1 MEADMCAALVGGMDR
16 LKREYIDTAKQ
27 GGVKL
32 KVFTGKENKFA
43 SQIGSCGLVIVF
55 TNKVSHKARKE
66 VAAHAKA
73 NNIPMKMLHSCG
85 VSSLRKALEA

>member
-1 MEADMCAALVGGMDR
+1 
-16 LKREYIDTAKQ
+16 
-27 GGVKL
+27 
-32 KVFTGKENKFA
+32 
-43 SQIGSCGLVIVF
+43 VIVF

-85 VSSLRKALEA
+85 ISSLRRALEA

>member
-1 MEADMCAALVGGMDR
+1 MCAALVGGMDR
-16 LKREYIDTAKQ
+16 LKREYIDAAKQ

-32 KVFTGKENKFA
+32 KVFTGKENRVA

-55 TNKVSHKARKE
+55 TNKVSHKARNE
-66 VAAHAKA
+66 VAAHAKSRG
-73 NNIPMKMLHSCG
+73 IPMKMLHSCG